1 MRCLGEGK
9 VLMSVLVLVMS
20 SALFLFYVQT
30 ICEQALRREFSQ
42 AYFKQIVEAFRL
54 EYPQLRDSIS
64 SDSPLD
70 YAQTRFALKCD
81 FTTLEYLLKNGD
93 PSRRGLARAERLLG
107 VYFRF
112 LLFSLAIR
120 HALSFSERKGV
131 LRLASI
137 LQYFA
142 NSLGE
147 RVDLT
152 SLSTVQ
158 ADSNA

>member
-1 MRCLGEGK
+1 
-9 VLMSVLVLVMS
+9 
-20 SALFLFYVQT
+20 
-30 ICEQALRREFSQ
+30 
-42 AYFKQIVEAFRL
+42 
-54 EYPQLRDSIS
+54 
-64 SDSPLD
+64 
-70 YAQTRFALKCD
+70 
-81 FTTLEYLLKNGD
+81 
-93 PSRRGLARAERLLG
+93 
-107 VYFRF
+107 

-120 HALSFSERKGV
+120 HALCISEGKGV

-152 SLSTVQ
+152 SLSTAQ

>member
-1 MRCLGEGK
+1 MLT
-9 VLMSVLVLVMS
+9 SVLVLVMA
-20 SALFLFYVQT
+20 SALFLFYLQT
-30 ICEQALRREFSQ
+30 ICEKALRREFSR
-42 AYFKQIVEAFRL
+42 AYFKQIVEAFHL

-64 SDSPLD
+64 SDSRLD

-93 PSRRGLARAERLLG
+93 PARRGLAGAERLLG
-107 VYFRF
+107 LYFRF
-112 LLFSLAIR
+112 SLFSLAIR
-120 HALSFSERKGV
+120 HALNLREGAGV

-147 RVDLT
+147 RVDIT
-152 SLSTVQ
+152 SLSAVQ
-158 ADSNA
+158 ADSKA